1 MKFANGD
8 CVIARIGDKD
18 QVGIIHKVSDLST
31 KDIPERTIFSVRFQ
45 SDVTRSHTF
54 IHGSAL
60 TSNNTNIWTCPSS
73 GKFEPLLK
81 EVIAILYTF
90 VRTRLTQVRR
100 NIEREELL
108 RDLIKTA
115 ERKKRIDA
123 LYGRN
128 EKTR

>member
-1 MKFANGD
+1 MRFANGD
-8 CVIARIGDKD
+8 LVIARIGDKD

-54 IHGSAL
+54 IHGPAL

-81 EVIAILYTF
+81 EVIRSGESLWSYQANSFGATEGST
-90 VRTRLTQVRR
+90 V
-100 NIEREELL
+100 E
-108 RDLIKTA
+108 A
-115 ERKKRIDA
+115 
-123 LYGRN
+123 
-128 EKTR
+128 

>member
-1 MKFANGD
+1 MELLLAF
-8 CVIARIGDKD
+8 IG
-18 QVGIIHKVSDLST
+18 T
-31 KDIPERTIFSVRFQ
+31 
-45 SDVTRSHTF
+45 
-54 IHGSAL
+54 
-60 TSNNTNIWTCPSS
+60 
-73 GKFEPLLK
+73 
-81 EVIAILYTF
+81 AILYTF